1 MGVHSLLHRHVRSG
15 IVTERKRVDEPP
27 RAGRLHRGFVRT
39 SATKTRHNNHVRVAR
54 MAQWA
59 CCYVGESDGGRS
71 MRPSSLSVLRSDGQ
85 AGLPAEVERL
95 LREVV
100 ADGFVLYCCGP
111 RAAPFALVAAYQWKD
126 YVDLVTIRCFDRV
139 TTARVP
145 VPHHGRVDVFTPEVV
160 VWAYEGPPQRA
171 LQALLDLIHPHQ
183 HPHAPARLR
192 PAPPSLCVPRAEQR
206 PMTIQFPP
214 PGRAGMRAARLAAA
228 MAAMK

>member
-1 MGVHSLLHRHVRSG
+1 
-15 IVTERKRVDEPP
+15 
-27 RAGRLHRGFVRT
+27 
-39 SATKTRHNNHVRVAR
+39 
-54 MAQWA
+54 
-59 CCYVGESDGGRS
+59 
-71 MRPSSLSVLRSDGQ
+71 MRPSSLSVLGSGGE

-95 LREVV
+95 LCEVV
-100 ADGFVLYCCGP
+100 ADGFVVYCCGP
-111 RAAPFALVAAYQWKD
+111 RAAPFALVAAYQWED

-145 VPHHGRVDVFTPEVV
+145 APHHGRVDVFTPEVV

-171 LQALLDLIHPHQ
+171 LRALLDLIHPRQ
-183 HPHAPARLR
+183 HPRAPARVH

-228 MAAMK
+228 MQR